1 MTRVVGVKGNA
12 ESEYRHGNV
21 NLTPDDLGAVSTSE
35 KGEPDGVAELDG
47 NGRVPSSQLPSYVDD
62 IIEGYYDSATGKF
75 YEDAEKTTEI
85 TGETGKI
92 YVSLDTLKPYR
103 WSGSAF
109 VEIPWGLV
117 LGETANTAYRGD
129 RGKTAYNQSN
139 TNKANIGRIFGD
151 IAAVETTTTATASHA
166 AGSYILCEGQFYK
179 VTAAIA
185 VGDTIAEGTN
195 VTPDTIANAL
205 ANAGQ
210 VTGVKGNA
218 ESTYR
223 QGNVNLTLAN
233 LGYES
238 ANNLTTTVAGKLL
251 DARQGK
257 VLNDG
262 LGKSYSDLAT
272 VESTA
277 TASKAYAVKNYLVYN
292 GQLYKVTSAIASGG
306 TITPGTNVTAVK
318 ITDEMGAGG
327 HTILNPSGTA
337 VAQREKLQFIG
348 ATVTDDETNNKTVV
362 TGNGHKILNS
372 SGTALTQRADLQ
384 FSGMNASDD
393 STNNKT
399 IVQGQLVKVTQ
410 AQYNALST
418 TQKNDPNV
426 TWEITDLEDAQGISA
441 SITVASSGWS
451 SATTTVGG
459 VAYYTNQISLSSVF
473 DSHPDILLGASGTFP
488 TTAEKQA
495 YMAVD
500 YITVDASTKKL
511 KCYARTKPTANF
523 VIIVKGV
530 SV

>member
-1 MTRVVGVKGNA
+1 MPTQSQIRQLQNPSKTTDI
-12 ESEYRHGNV
+12 YP
-21 NLTPDDLGAVSTSE
+21 LTVEEAVFDD
-35 KGEPDGVAELDG
+35 DGV
-47 NGRVPSSQLPSYVDD
+47 QLPSKL
-62 IIEGYYDSATGKF
+62 TQ
-75 YEDAEKTTEI
+75 
-85 TGETGKI
+85 I
-92 YVSLDTLKPYR
+92 Y
-103 WSGSAF
+103 
-109 VEIPWGLV
+109 
-117 LGETANTAYRGD
+117 
-129 RGKTAYNQSN
+129 
-139 TNKANIGRIFGD
+139 GD
-151 IAAVETTTTATASHA
+151 IAEVEATTTATRAYSVGDYVVCKGQLYKATAS
-166 AGSYILCEGQFYK
+166 I
-179 VTAAIA
+179 AI
-185 VGDTIAEGTN
+185 GDTIEEGAN
-195 VTPDTIANAL
+195 VEADTIANAL

-223 QGNVNLTLAN
+223 TGNVNLTLAN

-238 ANNLTTTVAGKLL
+238 VNNLTTTTTGKLL

-257 VLNDG
+257 VLNDN
-262 LGKSYSDLAT
+262 LAKAFADLAT
-272 VESTA
+272 VEPTA
-277 TASKAYAVKNYLVYN
+277 TASKAYAVKEYLVYN

-306 TITPGTNVTAVK
+306 TITPGTNVEAVK

-337 VAQREKLQFIG
+337 MTQREKLQFIG
-348 ATVTDDETNNKTVV
+348 ATVTDDATNNKTVV
-362 TGNGHKILNS
+362 TVTGGGHKILNS
-372 SGTALTQRADLQ
+372 SGAELTQRANLQ
-384 FSGMNASDD
+384 FSGMNVSDD
-393 STNNKT
+393 NTNNKT
-399 IVQGQLVKVTQ
+399 VVQGQLVKVTQ

-418 TQKNDPNV
+418 TQKNDANT
-426 TWEITDLEDAQGISA
+426 TWEITDAEDAQGISA

-459 VAYYTNQISLSSVF
+459 VAYYTHETALSSVF
-473 DSHPDILLGASGTFP
+473 DSHPDIFLGATGTFP